1 MNWPIVAFLLTLVLA
16 FIFSTFSETVL
27 LGVPIWAAVLVLLF
41 IIVVGIA
48 FDVIGISVTY
58 QRLPT
63 FTAMAAKKIRGA
75 KQSIALIQHA
85 DRVSNICN
93 DVVGDICGIV
103 SGAMGATISGKLLLF
118 SDSNEIIYNV
128 IISSLIA
135 ALTVGGKAV
144 GKHFAMENSQRIVFF
159 VGKFLAFFS
168 RGKRK

>member
-144 GKHFAMENSQRIVFF
+144 GKHFAMETVNESS
-159 VGKFLAFFS
+159 FLSANF
-168 RGKRK
+168 